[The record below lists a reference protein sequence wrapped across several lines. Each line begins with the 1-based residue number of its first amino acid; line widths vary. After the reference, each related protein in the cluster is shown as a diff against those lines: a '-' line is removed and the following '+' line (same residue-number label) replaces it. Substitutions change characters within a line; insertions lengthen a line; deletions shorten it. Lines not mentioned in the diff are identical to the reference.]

1 MSPYQQT
8 SKAMKQFLTTF
19 ALLFLTLLLL
29 HDTAPAQKTYVYAAL
44 TDEGNIAVVDPGSSR
59 LVQRIQVGRDPL
71 FIALNADESRL
82 YVSNTGDIT
91 VSIVDLAGNDE
102 AQVLRLPVNR
112 RGINAGVLIRNWEGT
127 RMYVAERS
135 DDPERDLRV
144 YVIDTQEER
153 IVDQFDAGKEISAL
167 AISSDGSRLY
177 VVNKGRAVRV
187 FDTQNLQPMGTLPLL
202 AGFEDQVWGMACSPT
217 KDLAYITYG
226 NANKVQAI
234 NTSTNKQS
242 AVIDVPKYQTGIQKH
257 VSFGPDGKYAFVLN
271 YKDTFKE
278 IDGVNVIDA
287 AKNEITKIFNSGEV
301 LLGIAVTD
309 DAKTC
314 YVASKDLK
322 WYNLL
327 TLEHIRSISLRT
339 TIGDIVVV
347 ER

>member
-1 MSPYQQT
+1 
-8 SKAMKQFLTTF
+8 MKQFLTTF

-29 HDTAPAQKTYVYAAL
+29 HDVAPAQKTYVYAAL

-71 FIALNADESRL
+71 YVALNADKSRL

-91 VSIVDLAGNDE
+91 VSIVDLADSRE

-112 RGINAGVLIRNWEGT
+112 RGINAGVMIRNWEGT

-135 DDPERDLRV
+135 DDISRELRV
-144 YVIDTQEER
+144 YVIDTQKEN
-153 IVDQFDAGKEISAL
+153 IIDQFDAGTNISAL
-167 AISSDGSRLY
+167 AVSSDGTKIY
-177 VVNKGRAVRV
+177 VVNKGEAVRV
-187 FDTQNLQPMGTLPLL
+187 FDAQTYQPMGTIKLIP
-202 AGFEDQVWGMACSPT
+202 GYENKVWGMGCSPT
-217 KDLAYITYG
+217 KDLAYISYG
-226 NANKVQAI
+226 DANKIQAI
-234 NTSTNKQS
+234 NTGTNKES
-242 AVIDVPKYQTGIQKH
+242 AVIDVPKYHTGIQKQIT
-257 VSFGPDGKYAFVLN
+257 FGPDGKYAFVIN
-271 YKDTFKE
+271 HKDTFRE
-278 IDGVNVIDA
+278 IDGVNVVDA
-287 AKNEITKIFNSGEV
+287 ATNEVIKIFNSGEV

-339 TIGDIVVV
+339 TIGGIVVL